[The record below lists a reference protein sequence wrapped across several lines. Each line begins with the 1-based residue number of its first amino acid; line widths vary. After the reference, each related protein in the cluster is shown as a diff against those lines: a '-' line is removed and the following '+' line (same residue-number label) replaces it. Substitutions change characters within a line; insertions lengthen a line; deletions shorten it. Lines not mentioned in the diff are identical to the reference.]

1 LQAGKE
7 YGVSFMAMDIQEFL
21 QSLWSWLVQF
31 LSTFPENYILPNLQ
45 LIIQV
50 GALLVVAY
58 VLGKIGKAV
67 TVKLLSIAGLKK
79 VTIRSWTD
87 DILKAVGYRGNIVSL
102 IGDMVKWFIYIMFLG
117 LVIETL
123 GFPGLLN
130 IFTQIAVFVP
140 KFIVAILIIVVGFLI
155 ADFMGKVFEEAGR
168 RLFAEETIS
177 VISGSLIK
185 YTIAL
190 ASIVMALGLVGL
202 DAMALNIILAILLT
216 ATVAILIL
224 AIRDTLS
231 DFTAGLYLRRSLKH
245 GEFVKV
251 GGHRGLVERI
261 DEISVTLKDGE
272 RRIVLPNSLL
282 VKTPFERHGKR
293 KR

>member
-1 LQAGKE
+1 
-7 YGVSFMAMDIQEFL
+7 MDIQEFL
-21 QSLWSWLVQF
+21 TSLWTWLVDF
-31 LSTFPENYILPNLQ
+31 FSRFPENYILPNLQ
-45 LIIQV
+45 IIIQV
-50 GALLVVAY
+50 AILLLVAY
-58 VLGKIGKAV
+58 VLGRIGKAI
-67 TVKLLSIAGLKK
+67 TVKLLSIVGLKK

-102 IGDMVKWFIYIMFLG
+102 IGDMVKWFIYIIILG

-140 KFIVAILIIVVGFLI
+140 RFIVAILIIVVGFLI

-177 VISGSLIK
+177 VISGSLVK
-185 YTIAL
+185 YTVAL

-216 ATVAILIL
+216 GTVAVLIL

-231 DFTAGLYLRRSLKH
+231 DFTAGIYLKKSLKH

-251 GGHRGLVERI
+251 GGHRGLVERV
-261 DEISVTLKDGE
+261 DSISVTLRDGE
-272 RRIVLPNSLL
+272 KRTVLPNSLL
-282 VKTPFERHGKR
+282 VKTPFEKHSKQKR
-293 KR
+293 